1 MQRWRSPVLALVTAM
16 LVGVAGAAGAQDAA
30 PAGIVTIDQERLFVE
45 SEFGKSVREREMTAA
60 RALEAE
66 NARIEADLIA
76 EEQALTERRA
86 ALTAEEFSALA
97 TAFDDKVVRIRGE
110 QDAKVRD
117 LARTRDEDRQEFFR
131 TVVPVLGDLLV
142 ERNAVAIIDKSAI
155 ILSLTA
161 IDVTDAAIAKVDA
174 TLKPGTEGDL
184 PPGKLPDPAADPAAP
199 EGSDVAPPPA
209 P

>member
-1 MQRWRSPVLALVTAM
+1 MQRRRSPVLALVTAM
-16 LVGVAGAAGAQDAA
+16 LVGVAGSAGAQDAA

-97 TAFDDKVVRIRGE
+97 TAFDDKVVRIRSE

-142 ERNAVAIIDKSAI
+142 ERNAVAIIDKAAI

-184 PPGKLPDPAADPAAP
+184 SPGKSPDPAPDPAAP